1 MKVVYVSAALK
12 FLSAMPA
19 RDREALKG
27 KLKRYAET
35 GIGDVL
41 RLVNRPGEWRLRHG
55 HWRAVFI
62 IEKDVVVIQIAHRRE
77 VYR

>member
-1 MKVVYVSAALK
+1 MKVVYESAALK
-12 FLSAMPA
+12 ALSAMPA

-35 GIGDVL
+35 GVGDVL
-41 RLVNRPGEWRLRHG
+41 RLVNRPSEWCLRHG
-55 HWRAVFI
+55 NWRAFFG
-62 IEKDVVVIQIAHRRE
+62 IEMDVVVIQIAHRRE

>member
-1 MKVVYVSAALK
+1 MKVVYVPAALK
-12 FLSAMPA
+12 SLSAMPA

-41 RLVNRPGEWRLRHG
+41 RLVNRPGE
-55 HWRAVFI
+55 
-62 IEKDVVVIQIAHRRE
+62 
-77 VYR
+77 